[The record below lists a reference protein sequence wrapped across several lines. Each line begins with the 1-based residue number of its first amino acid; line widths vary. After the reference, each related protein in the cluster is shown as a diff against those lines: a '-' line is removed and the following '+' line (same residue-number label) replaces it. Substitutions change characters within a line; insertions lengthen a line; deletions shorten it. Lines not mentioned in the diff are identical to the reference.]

1 MTIRFGRTG
10 LTIAAA
16 MALAAS
22 VAAQPALSGPS
33 VEAGFTAWQAGDYDA
48 AVRNWRPL
56 ADRGDADAQFN
67 LGHAY
72 RLGRGVPQNLTL
84 AEQWYERAARVGHM
98 EAQAMY
104 GVILFQNGR
113 RTEAMPFIQRG
124 AEAGDP
130 RAQYVYG
137 TALFNGDLVPR
148 DWVRAYAMMS
158 RSAAQGLAPAATQ
171 LTEMERHIGSADVAR
186 GREMAEAMARQ
197 APPPAIALADAAPP
211 TRQPSVAPT
220 PLSPSAAANAPEPA
234 PPAARPTAPA
244 ARPAA
249 PAATLASAAGRWRI
263 QLGAFGTE
271 ANARAAWNGVAGRLP
286 GLQPHYVRAGNV
298 FRLQAG
304 PLADRAAAARAC
316 AAARQACF
324 PVAP

>member
-16 MALAAS
+16 MALAAP

-84 AEQWYERAARVGHM
+84 AEQWYERAARSGHM

-104 GVILFQNGR
+104 GVMLFQNGR

-137 TALFNGDLVPR
+137 TALFNGDLAPR

-171 LTEMERHIGSADVAR
+171 LTEMERHIAPDEVAR
-186 GREMAEAMARQ
+186 GRELAEAMARQ
-197 APPPAIALADAAPP
+197 APPPAVSLAEAAPP
-211 TRQPSVAPT
+211 AAPPARQPSVAPT
-220 PLSPSAAANAPEPA
+220 PLPPSAAANPPEP
-234 PPAARPTAPA
+234 APA
-244 ARPAA
+244 ARPSA
-249 PAATLASAAGRWRI
+249 PVATLASIGGRWRI

-271 ANARAAWNGVAGRLP
+271 ANARAAWSGVAGRLT
-286 GLQPHYVRAGNV
+286 GLQPHYVRAGSV

-304 PLADRAAAARAC
+304 PLADRAAATRAC